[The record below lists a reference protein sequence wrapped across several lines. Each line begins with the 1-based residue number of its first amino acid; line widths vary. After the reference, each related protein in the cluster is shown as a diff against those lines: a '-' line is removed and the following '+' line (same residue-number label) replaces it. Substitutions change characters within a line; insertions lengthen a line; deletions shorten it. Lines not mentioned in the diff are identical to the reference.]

1 MIKWSHCCGPLV
13 GALIGNDEEL
23 AVEPNHLLY
32 KPGSNREKEESDQ
45 DPTIPFKGMPHDLRT
60 SY

>member
-1 MIKWSHCCGPLV
+1 V